1 MMSDDREFE
10 SMLRALRRADPPP
23 TVVPRDEI
31 WQRIEAQ
38 RAVQR
43 TAHRN
48 GAAGAAAGSA
58 GAADLS
64 DSSTSDVVPMR
75 RRPFAPR
82 WVQWSAALAAMLVV
96 GVGLGRFSMQQATT
110 VPVTPAATAAA
121 PAASDDAVPAAY
133 RFAATQHLQR
143 TEALLASL
151 AVDARSR
158 GAVEISA
165 WAGELLTDT
174 RLLLASPAA
183 GDPVM
188 RRLLDDLDLVL
199 SQIAGIPE
207 ARAEQEVELIQDGL
221 NQSDVLL
228 RLRAATSVRRTVG
241 T

>member
-1 MMSDDREFE
+1 MGDMMADDREFE
-10 SMLRALRRADPPP
+10 SMLRSLREADPPP
-23 TVVPRDEI
+23 TVVPRDEM
-31 WQRIEAQ
+31 WQRIEAR

-43 TAHRN
+43 AAYRN
-48 GAAGAAAGSA
+48 GAAGGTDSADLADAAGT
-58 GAADLS
+58 GVL
-64 DSSTSDVVPMR
+64 PMR
-75 RRPFAPR
+75 RRPFGPR
-82 WVQWSAALAAMLVV
+82 WVQWGAALAAMLVV
-96 GVGLGRFSMQQATT
+96 GIGLGRLSLQQATT
-110 VPVTPAATAAA
+110 EPGTPGSTAAA
-121 PAASDDAVPAAY
+121 PAASDDAVPTAY

-151 AVDARSR
+151 ALDARTR
-158 GAVEISA
+158 GAGEVSA

-183 GDPVM
+183 DDPAL

-228 RLRAATSVRRTVG
+228 RLRAATTVRRTVG

>member
-1 MMSDDREFE
+1 MGDMMSEDREFE
-10 SMLRALRRADPPP
+10 SMLRALREADPPP
-23 TVVPRDEI
+23 TVVPRDQM

-38 RAVQR
+38 RALQR

-48 GAAGAAAGSA
+48 GAAGGGADSA
-58 GAADLS
+58 GAAD
-64 DSSTSDVVPMR
+64 VIPVH
-75 RRPFAPR
+75 RRPFGPR

-96 GVGLGRFSMQQATT
+96 GIGLGRLSLQQAALE
-110 VPVTPAATAAA
+110 PVIPAATAAG
-121 PAASDDAVPAAY
+121 PAAPGDGVPTAY
-133 RFAATQHLQR
+133 RFAATRHLER

-151 AVDARSR
+151 AMDASTRD
-158 GAVEISA
+158 ADEVSA

-183 GDPVM
+183 DDPAM

-207 ARAEQEVELIQDGL
+207 ARVEQEVELIQDGL